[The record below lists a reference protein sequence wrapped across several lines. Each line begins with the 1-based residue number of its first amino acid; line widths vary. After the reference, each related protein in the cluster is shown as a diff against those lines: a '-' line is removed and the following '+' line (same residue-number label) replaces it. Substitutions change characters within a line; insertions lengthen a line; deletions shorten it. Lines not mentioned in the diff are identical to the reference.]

1 MQALV
6 GIILWNKHIKPK
18 IKKNSKIKKN
28 KKTIFF
34 VITRL
39 VVIDIARLKVL
50 FCNCSLIKDIT
61 LCLLLWCDQPVIACL
76 VWAIFEINQPPK
88 PMITIIYYH
97 YDYYHHSLLLL
108 LLSLLLLH
116 RVEFNMCNMTDM
128 LSSKYINIYQY
139 IYIYKYIYFIIM
151 YIYIYIYIIYIYIY
165 IYIYYI

>member
-6 GIILWNKHIKPK
+6 GIIFWNKHIKPK
-18 IKKNSKIKKN
+18 KQQNNN
-28 KKTIFF
+28 KKKHYFF

-39 VVIDIARLKVL
+39 LVIDIARLKVL

-61 LCLLLWCDQPVIACL
+61 FNTKCLLLWCDQPVIACL

-88 PMITIIYYH
+88 PVITTIYYH
-97 YDYYHHSLLLL
+97 YNCYHHSLLLL

-128 LSSKYINIYQY
+128 LSSIYIN
-139 IYIYKYIYFIIM
+139 
-151 YIYIYIYIIYIYIY
+151 IYIYIYI
-165 IYIYYI
+165 